1 MKNEIEH
8 IFKDKL
14 YNAEV
19 IPSAGLFDTILAKR
33 AAKKRRAAWLWS
45 AAAIC
50 TIGLGTWFLAADTTA
65 ILPLVTK
72 KENIESSF
80 SDKSDNITIE
90 ESEILLSEREDERT
104 IEILNNENTSEYPI
118 TNSTLSV
125 TLKSDSEVLIKK
137 LPEESNSTSS
147 SQTANKIEE
156 KEDLPAS
163 IVNSEY
169 ADFFQRLYTADQ
181 DVDRSKGRLFFGEKK
196 QEVAAD
202 YALPLHEKAPTP
214 EAPAPSRIP
223 ETKNQTPASDL
234 PKQDL
239 SPDTTTS
246 PLPIRKLATLN
257 RWSLEASTGLG
268 IGKGLINSNDPAY
281 SAMRNTTDKSQ
292 LTHAF
297 DVRAIYRLNP
307 HWNLQAGITYTKR
320 KEAFTF
326 TQEDTWEYIDR
337 EEVRTRTIVHPVL
350 GTIEEKYTVNV
361 TDSSLVAGKNLSSTN
376 SYMSI
381 TIPISIERMIP
392 LNAKWTVLTRGG
404 FSASISNQ
412 STGQIL
418 ASSDATDLSDI
429 PSRKNGVHGLHLGI
443 GVMYEANKRITLI
456 AYPTGTLD
464 LLSRMNSDA
473 IFEQRDLSILTHFGL
488 RVNL

>member
-14 YNAEV
+14 YNVEAT
-19 IPSAGLFDTILAKR
+19 PSAGLFDTILAKR
-33 AAKKRRAAWLWS
+33 AAKKRKAAWLWS

-50 TIGLGTWFLAADTTA
+50 TIGLGTWFLAANTTA
-65 ILPLVTK
+65 ILPVVTK
-72 KENIESSF
+72 KENIDPSF
-80 SDKSDNITIE
+80 SDKSDNITLE
-90 ESEILLSEREDERT
+90 ESGILLSEREDEMT
-104 IEILNNENTSEYPI
+104 TEILKDESTRKLAP
-118 TNSTLSV
+118 TNSTPYV

-137 LPEESNSTSS
+137 LPKESNSTSS
-147 SQTANKIEE
+147 SRTADKVK
-156 KEDLPAS
+156 KEDRPAS
-163 IVNSEY
+163 IVNSDY
-169 ADFFQRLYTADQ
+169 ADFFQRLYTADR

-202 YALPLHEKAPTP
+202 YMLSLHEKAPTP
-214 EAPAPSRIP
+214 KAPTPIRIP
-223 ETKNQTPASDL
+223 ETKNQTPASDI

-281 SAMRNTTDKSQ
+281 AAMRNTTDKSQ
-292 LTHAF
+292 LSHAF

-307 HWNLQAGITYTKR
+307 HWNMQAGITYTKR
-320 KEAFTF
+320 NGAFTF
-326 TQEDTWEYIDR
+326 TQEDTWEYTER

-361 TDSSLVAGKNLSSTN
+361 TDSALIAGQKLNSTHSYSSI
-376 SYMSI
+376 S
-381 TIPISIERMIP
+381 IPISVERMVP

-412 STGQIL
+412 ATGQIL
-418 ASSDATDLSDI
+418 ASSDATALSDI
-429 PSRKNGVHGLHLGI
+429 PSRKIGVHGIHLGI
-443 GVMYEANKRITLI
+443 GVMYQATKRITLI
-456 AYPTGTLD
+456 AYPTSTLD

-473 IFEQRDLSILTHFGL
+473 IFEQRDLSIYTHLGL